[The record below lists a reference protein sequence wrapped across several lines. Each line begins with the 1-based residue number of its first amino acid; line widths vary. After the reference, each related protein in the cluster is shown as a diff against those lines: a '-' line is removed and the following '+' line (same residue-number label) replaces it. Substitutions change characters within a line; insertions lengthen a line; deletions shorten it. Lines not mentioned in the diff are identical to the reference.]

1 MTNNDMYNS
10 VGKHNLI
17 NTLTNG
23 LKDTIK
29 DFVNQLDE
37 NAIKGEFVAT
47 HAPFILTSQIAKEFY
62 RLNANSERSFTSNEV
77 IMLLARV
84 ENNMLQELIRYFNIN
99 NN

>member
-1 MTNNDMYNS
+1 MTNNDMYNNNGNS
-10 VGKHNLI
+10 NLI
-17 NTLTNG
+17 ESLNNG

-37 NAIKGEFVAT
+37 NAIKGEFVAN
-47 HAPFILTSQIAKEFY
+47 HAPFELRSQIAKEFY

-84 ENNMLQELIRYFNIN
+84 ENNILYQLKQYYKIQ
-99 NN
+99 